1 MKKSNPQ
8 ITELISFLYAS
19 AEKHDADIWK
29 AIAKKLEKPSR
40 NWAEVNIDKIA
51 KHLNEGE
58 IALVTGKVLGDGAP
72 QKIEVAALGFSEQAR
87 KKIEEAGGKC
97 YSLREIVDKNPK
109 GKGIRIIGG

>member
-8 ITELISFLYAS
+8 ITELVDYLYAS
-19 AEKHDADIWK
+19 SEKHDVGIWK
-29 AIAKKLEKPSR
+29 AVAKRLDSPSR

-58 IALVTGKVLGDGAP
+58 IALVTGKVLGDGEVG
-72 QKIEVAALGFSEQAR
+72 KMEVAAFSFSEQAI
-87 KKIEEAGGKC
+87 KKIESAGGKC

-109 GKGIRIIGG
+109 GKDIRIIGG

>member
-8 ITELISFLYAS
+8 ITELIDYLYES
-19 AEKHDADIWK
+19 AEKHGADIWK
-29 AIAKKLEKPSR
+29 AVAKKLEKPSR
-40 NWAEVNIDKIA
+40 NWAEVNVEKIA

-58 IALVTGKVLGDGAP
+58 TALVTGKVLGDGIAS
-72 QKIEVAALGFSEQAR
+72 KMEVAAINFSEQAR